1 MSQLST
7 QVKAFCREE
16 GGGEMVEAVLLIGG
30 VILPLVF
37 ATWKIAE
44 AVSIYYS
51 QTGYVISLP
60 FP

>member
-1 MSQLST
+1 
-7 QVKAFCREE
+7 
-16 GGGEMVEAVLLIGG
+16 

-37 ATWKIAE
+37 AVWKVAT
-44 AVSIYYS
+44 AVAFYYS

>member
-1 MSQLST
+1 MSRLLT
-7 QVKAFCREE
+7 QAKTICREE
-16 GGGEMVEAVLLIGG
+16 GGGEMVEAVLLLGA

-37 ATWKIAE
+37 ATWQVATMV
-44 AVSIYYS
+44 AYYFT

>member
-1 MSQLST
+1 MSNLLSR
-7 QVKAFCREE
+7 VKTFCREE
-16 GGGEMVEAVLLIGG
+16 GGGEMVEAVLLLGG

-37 ATWKIAE
+37 AIWQVAMMV
-44 AVSIYYS
+44 AFFYS

>member
-7 QVKAFCREE
+7 QVKTFCREE
-16 GGGEMVEAVLLIGG
+16 GGGEMVVAVLLLGA

-37 ATWKIAE
+37 AVWKVAT
-44 AVSIYYS
+44 AVAFYYS

>member
-1 MSQLST
+1 MSQLPT
-7 QVKAFCREE
+7 QAKPFWRGEE
-16 GGGEMVEAVLLIGG
+16 GGEMVEAVLLLGG

-37 ATWKIAE
+37 AVWQIAA
-44 AVSIYYS
+44 AVAIYYS

>member
-1 MSQLST
+1 MSELST
-7 QVKAFCREE
+7 QVKTFSREE
-16 GGGEMVEAVLLIGG
+16 GGGEMVEAVLLLGG

-37 ATWKIAE
+37 AIWQIAMMV
-44 AVSIYYS
+44 AFYYS

>member
-1 MSQLST
+1 
-7 QVKAFCREE
+7 
-16 GGGEMVEAVLLIGG
+16 MVEAVLLLGA

-37 ATWKIAE
+37 AVWQVAT
-44 AVSIYYS
+44 AVAFYYS

>member
-7 QVKAFCREE
+7 QVKTFCREE
-16 GGGEMVEAVLLIGG
+16 GGGETVEAVLLLGA

-37 ATWKIAE
+37 ATWQIAA
-44 AVSIYYS
+44 AVAVYYS